1 MSKAILVID
10 TPSVCAD
17 CPASKLVVVDH
28 APHFMC
34 GVTGKLVPHDIKVSG
49 FRKGLCPAIP
59 LGKRIEEYK
68 LETWNTK
75 DGIFLCEKG
84 LFDEIYGD
92 EEE

>member
-10 TPSVCAD
+10 MPKSCDKCDLGLQYGSICCVIGNTYSLNGTKSCE
-17 CPASKLVVVDH
+17 CPLK
-28 APHFMC
+28 
-34 GVTGKLVPHDIKVSG
+34 
-49 FRKGLCPAIP
+49 P
-59 LGKRIEEYK
+59 LGQKVEEYG
-68 LETWNTK
+68 LETWNTR